1 MTVLRDDVRLLIR
14 RMFFTE
20 RLTID
25 AIAERLGFAA
35 RTVRRALVIDG
46 GVPAS
51 PQPGPYHRE
60 DEEDDRHSAQ

>member
-1 MTVLRDDVRLLIR
+1 MPLLSEDVRLFIR

-25 AIAERLGFAA
+25 AIAERTGFSV

-46 GVPAS
+46 GLTH
-51 PQPGPYHRE
+51 QLGPYHQE
-60 DEEDDRHSAQ
+60 HET